1 MPMTTATVQ
10 ELADRVEIEQLMAR
24 YARALDAHDADQIR
38 ALYAPTFIADYE
50 SVSGIPAR
58 PVSSAAFA
66 RMVAAG
72 LGPLQTQHL
81 IGSTL
86 ITVRG
91 DDASGSFYALVHHW
105 KRGPAGEE
113 AYVQWGGYDV
123 EFRRLD
129 GGWRIV
135 RQRQTL
141 TRTLGD
147 PNLLGLTDPHV
158 VALMQDVFGSTAAPC
173 A

>member
-1 MPMTTATVQ
+1 MTDVTLQ

-50 SVSGIPAR
+50 PVSGIPAR

-72 LGPLQTQHL
+72 LAPLQTQHL
-81 IGSTL
+81 IGSPS

-91 DDASGSFYALVHHW
+91 DEASGSFYALVHHW
-105 KRGPAGEE
+105 KPGPASDD

-129 GGWRIV
+129 GEWRIV

-141 TRTLGD
+141 TRTRGD
-147 PNLLGLTDPHV
+147 PNLLGLNEPHV
-158 VALMQDVFGSTAAPC
+158 VALMQDVFGAAP
-173 A
+173 AP